1 MDIYLPIAEMS
12 VNAFAV
18 FLLGIAAGLASGLF
32 GVGGG
37 FIMTPGLIFYGIP
50 PAVAVGSQAPQIL
63 ASSFSAAVNHLR
75 RGSLDLKMG
84 LVMVVGG
91 LLGSAAG
98 VFTFRWLRE
107 TGQIDAVVAVGYV
120 FFLGI
125 VGLLMVGESVLALLP
140 RRRDRRRR
148 RRTLLHRLP
157 LRMRFPASHLYI
169 SPLAPAVVGFL
180 GGVLA
185 AILGIGGGFVL
196 VPAMIYLLRMPTAVV
211 LGTSHFQIAV
221 VACLTTFLHAYA
233 NRSVD
238 LVLALL
244 GILGSVVGAQY
255 GTRLAFRLRGEWV
268 RVLFGVVVL
277 LVAARLLAELVVPPA
292 DPFVVV
298 EE

>member
-12 VNAFAV
+12 VDAV
-18 FLLGIAAGLASGLF
+18 AILLLGVAAGLASGLF

-63 ASSFSAAVNHLR
+63 ASSFSAAVQHLR
-75 RGSLDLKMG
+75 RGSLDLRMG
-84 LVMVVGG
+84 LVMVAGG
-91 LLGSAAG
+91 LVGSALG
-98 VFTFRWLRE
+98 VLLFRWLRE

-120 FFLGI
+120 FFLGA
-125 VGLLMVGESVLALLP
+125 VGLLMLSESLLALLP
-140 RRRDRRRR
+140 RRRGGSRR

-169 SPLAPAVVGFL
+169 SPLAPALVGFA
-180 GGVLA
+180 GGLLA

-244 GILGSVVGAQY
+244 GILGSVIGAQY

-268 RVLFGVVVL
+268 RVLFAVLVL

-292 DPFVVV
+292 DPFILV
-298 EE
+298 EG